1 MKTITTTAIV
11 ALMTASLGLGAVAPA
26 FAQDAPAAQAEPAQP
41 AKPGFRGPQRGGF
54 GNILGFERGSEAVEI
69 ALVRLAHRLDL
80 TEAQQGLLDT
90 LKSDAL
96 AAAETFG
103 TATQALRPAAGET
116 GQRPDFSA
124 SLENRIALEKARLA
138 ALESVQPAFTAF
150 FDSLTDEQKTALAPQ
165 RPERGERPHRADRQG
180 RGLGD
185 HSGGPRQR

>member
-1 MKTITTTAIV
+1 TITTTAIV

-96 AAAETFG
+96 AAAQTFG
-103 TATQALRPAAGET
+103 TATQALRPAAGE
-116 GQRPDFSA
+116 
-124 SLENRIALEKARLA
+124 
-138 ALESVQPAFTAF
+138 
-150 FDSLTDEQKTALAPQ
+150 
-165 RPERGERPHRADRQG
+165 
-180 RGLGD
+180 
-185 HSGGPRQR
+185 